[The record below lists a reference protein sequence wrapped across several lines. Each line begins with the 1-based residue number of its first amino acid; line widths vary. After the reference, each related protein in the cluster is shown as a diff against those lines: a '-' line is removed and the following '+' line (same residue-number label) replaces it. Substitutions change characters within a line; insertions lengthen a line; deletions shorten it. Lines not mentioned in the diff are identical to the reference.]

1 MDERKKLVDQ
11 IIENMK
17 NGYLIPKSQWN
28 AAAFQIHNPISGAR
42 YHGANML
49 KLYLTSINNGYQDN
63 RWMTFKQ
70 AASKG
75 YHVKQGEKGIRLEKY
90 IFDKVI
96 EKENPDTRKMEK
108 VRVKLSKPMINTFVV
123 FNGEQIEG
131 IPELVMP
138 EIKQQDSEIW
148 DIADN
153 LIASSECPIKEEPQG
168 QAYYSPQRD
177 SITLPPREIFTSP
190 EAFTTTLIHEMCHS
204 TGHESRLNRNLINS
218 FGSPEYALEE
228 LRAELGA
235 FFMGSDLGIEGS
247 EELLASH
254 TQYLESWIS
263 VLENDPNEL
272 FRAMSD
278 SQKAVDRLTDNL
290 EQYRKK
296 MNEAVA
302 HQDVDEM
309 KEVINLQE
317 PVKMDLDE
325 YLGMKGLSSPISDY
339 SLDKT
344 RIPKGE
350 TLRQKQQRIKDTE
363 RAIEDYSQRRNDAI
377 EEYNTK
383 VAEGEFIP
391 KTQFERILEKAQGH
405 PDNSSTQAARKL
417 LVKRGFM
424 SEMELNENIK
434 KWDEKIPQKVAI
446 ESTHDYSEPG
456 FTYMESG
463 DMPAGTKYRLVTI
476 GEKGSLVSYEQ
487 NVIFTNRDEIDQ
499 YIEEHK
505 EIDVIAYDDMV
516 YQAGA
521 KKSEYT
527 MMQHQIIDNGLHSFE
542 FEDGYL
548 HFGID
553 VNDYSYDG
561 LYRIY
566 DPLNGKSRIIV
577 NITCPSNEPVITEN
591 IDYIKS
597 CLNQYVNE
605 HPQIGLDGKP
615 VPRERPTI
623 YCEWSEHGA
632 FQEETVYDASEFNK
646 IMERV
651 DQEKVNLNKRIASL
665 GEPVATNIGNV
676 PLIDYLDIQASNYGY
691 DSYENMLDEGMSIEE
706 YSYVTK
712 ELIDKWRH
720 NEQYLYDKVKYE
732 IYVPG
737 MTEITVRQDIGDGF
751 GSVKSFLQQNGYQ
764 KYAEQLTEWEQR
776 LSQIDKVTANIPSE
790 EKLNN
795 AIDKVMEQM
804 NLPEPDMALE
814 L

>member
-1 MDERKKLVDQ
+1 MGSNFDRVMDERKKLVDQ

-290 EQYRKK
+290 EQY
-296 MNEAVA
+296 
-302 HQDVDEM
+302 
-309 KEVINLQE
+309 
-317 PVKMDLDE
+317 
-325 YLGMKGLSSPISDY
+325 
-339 SLDKT
+339 
-344 RIPKGE
+344 
-350 TLRQKQQRIKDTE
+350 
-363 RAIEDYSQRRNDAI
+363 
-377 EEYNTK
+377 
-383 VAEGEFIP
+383 
-391 KTQFERILEKAQGH
+391 
-405 PDNSSTQAARKL
+405 
-417 LVKRGFM
+417 
-424 SEMELNENIK
+424 
-434 KWDEKIPQKVAI
+434 
-446 ESTHDYSEPG
+446 
-456 FTYMESG
+456 
-463 DMPAGTKYRLVTI
+463 
-476 GEKGSLVSYEQ
+476 
-487 NVIFTNRDEIDQ
+487 
-499 YIEEHK
+499 
-505 EIDVIAYDDMV
+505 
-516 YQAGA
+516 
-521 KKSEYT
+521 
-527 MMQHQIIDNGLHSFE
+527 
-542 FEDGYL
+542 
-548 HFGID
+548 
-553 VNDYSYDG
+553 
-561 LYRIY
+561 
-566 DPLNGKSRIIV
+566 
-577 NITCPSNEPVITEN
+577 
-591 IDYIKS
+591 
-597 CLNQYVNE
+597 
-605 HPQIGLDGKP
+605 
-615 VPRERPTI
+615 
-623 YCEWSEHGA
+623 
-632 FQEETVYDASEFNK
+632 
-646 IMERV
+646 
-651 DQEKVNLNKRIASL
+651 
-665 GEPVATNIGNV
+665 
-676 PLIDYLDIQASNYGY
+676 
-691 DSYENMLDEGMSIEE
+691 
-706 YSYVTK
+706 
-712 ELIDKWRH
+712 
-720 NEQYLYDKVKYE
+720 
-732 IYVPG
+732 
-737 MTEITVRQDIGDGF
+737 
-751 GSVKSFLQQNGYQ
+751 
-764 KYAEQLTEWEQR
+764 
-776 LSQIDKVTANIPSE
+776 
-790 EKLNN
+790 
-795 AIDKVMEQM
+795 
-804 NLPEPDMALE
+804 
-814 L
+814 